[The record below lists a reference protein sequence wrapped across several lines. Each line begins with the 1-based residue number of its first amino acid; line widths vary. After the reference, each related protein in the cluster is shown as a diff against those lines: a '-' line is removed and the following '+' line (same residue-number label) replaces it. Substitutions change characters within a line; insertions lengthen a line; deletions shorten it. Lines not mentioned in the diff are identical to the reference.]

1 MSRLLIRGGRVVD
14 PATGLDGTRDVLV
27 DDGVIRSVAESI
39 DAGDAEVFDAS
50 GLIVAPGFIDLRTRL
65 REPGLEH
72 AETIESGA
80 KAAAAGGFT
89 VVCALPQTKPFND
102 SATVTSF
109 IVDRAAR
116 QDYATVL
123 PIGALTQGGKGEQL
137 AEIGAMRDAGVA
149 ALGDG
154 DRTLAHSGLMRRAMR
169 YASSFDLTVID
180 HCEDPDLSAGGDI
193 HEGDLSARLGLRGI
207 PASAEETIVA
217 RDIILA
223 GETGARF
230 HAAHLSTAAAVAL
243 VRQAKVDDKPV
254 TAEVSAHHFTLSV
267 DDFVDY
273 DSNYKV
279 RPPLRTPA
287 DVAAVLEGL
296 RDGTIDAVVSD
307 HAPHTGN
314 VKMQQF
320 ESCPFGITGLE
331 TAVGLAIDRLYHA
344 ADISLVRLID
354 LFTTGPARAL
364 GRDDIGRIA
373 EGAAARLTLLDL
385 ERRWTFT
392 PEETRSRSR
401 NSPFYGREF
410 RGGPA
415 ATIHDG
421 RIVWRAAARLAAAS

>member
-1 MSRLLIRGGRVVD
+1 MSRLLIRNGRVVD
-14 PATGLDGTRDVLV
+14 PASGLDATRDVLI
-27 DDGVIRSVAESI
+27 DDGVVARIAEEVE
-39 DAGDAEVFDAS
+39 AGDTETIDAS
-50 GLIVAPGFIDLRTRL
+50 GLVVAPGFIDLRARL

-80 KAAAAGGFT
+80 RAAAAGGFT
-89 VVCALPQTKPFND
+89 VVCALPQTHPFND

-116 QDYATVL
+116 QGHATIL
-123 PIGALTQGGKGEQL
+123 PIGGLTQGGKGEQL
-137 AEIGAMRDAGVA
+137 AEIGAMKGAGVA

-154 DRTLAHSGLMRRAMR
+154 DRTVTHSGLMRRAMR

-180 HCEDPDLSAGGDI
+180 HCEDPHLSNNGDI
-193 HEGDLSARLGLRGI
+193 HEGALSTRLGLRGI

-243 VRQAKVDDKPV
+243 VRQAKADDQPV
-254 TAEVSAHHFTLSV
+254 TAEVAAHHFTLSV
-267 DDFVDY
+267 DDIVDY

-279 RPPLRTPA
+279 RPPLRSST
-287 DVAAVLEGL
+287 DITAVVEGL

-314 VKMQQF
+314 VKMQEF
-320 ESCPFGITGLE
+320 ERCPFGITGLE
-331 TAVGLAIDRLYHA
+331 TAVGLAIDRLFHEA
-344 ADISLVRLID
+344 GVSLGRLVD

-364 GRDDIGRIA
+364 GRDDIGRLR

-392 PEETRSRSR
+392 PEATRSRSR

-415 ATIHDG
+415 ATIHNG
-421 RIVWRAAARLAAAS
+421 RVVWRAD

>member
-1 MSRLLIRGGRVVD
+1 MSRLLVRGGRVVD
-14 PATGLDGTRDVLV
+14 PATGLDGTRDVLLE
-27 DDGVIRSVAESI
+27 DGVVRAIEESI
-39 DAGDAEVFDAS
+39 DPGDAEVLDAA
-50 GLIVAPGFIDLRTRL
+50 GLIVAPGFVDLRARL

-72 AETIESGA
+72 AESIESGA

-89 VVCALPQTKPFND
+89 IVCALPQTQPFND

-116 QDYATVL
+116 QSHATIL
-123 PIGALTQGGKGEQL
+123 PIGGLTQGGKGEQL
-137 AEIGAMRDAGVA
+137 AEIGAMKAAGVA
-149 ALGDG
+149 AVGDG
-154 DRTLAHSGLMRRAMR
+154 DRTVTHSGLMRRAMR
-169 YASSFDLTVID
+169 YAASFDLTVID
-180 HCEDPDLSAGGDI
+180 HCEDPHLSADGDI
-193 HEGDLSARLGLRGI
+193 HEGALSARLGLRGI

-230 HAAHLSTAAAVAL
+230 HAAHLSTAAAVEL
-243 VRQAKVDDKPV
+243 VRQAKANDRPV

-267 DDFVDY
+267 ADVVDY

-279 RPPLRTPA
+279 RPPLRTPH

-314 VKMQQF
+314 VKMQEF
-320 ESCPFGITGLE
+320 ERCPFGVTGLE
-331 TAVGLAIDRLYHA
+331 TAVSLAIDRLYHV

-364 GRDDIGRIA
+364 GRDDIGRLSV
-373 EGAAARLTLLDL
+373 GAAARLTLLDL

-392 PEETRSRSR
+392 PEATHSRSR

-415 ATIHDG
+415 ATIHAG
-421 RIVWRAAARLAAAS
+421 RVVWRASD